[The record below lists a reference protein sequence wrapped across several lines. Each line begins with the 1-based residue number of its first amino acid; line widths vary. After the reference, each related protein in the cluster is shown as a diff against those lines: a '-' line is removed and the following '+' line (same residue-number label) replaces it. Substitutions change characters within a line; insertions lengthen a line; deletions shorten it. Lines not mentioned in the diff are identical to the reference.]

1 LEDTWGA
8 RELPVL
14 TAVVALLEDSY
25 MVTVSDI
32 AARTGLEL
40 AEVARSLDAMD
51 PTYVDFRKTVTGG
64 DSRFWYV
71 LKVTPAAREQVG
83 QWPAPASL
91 IDRLATAF
99 DEAAAREPDP
109 VRQDQLRHAAAL
121 LGGPVRE
128 VAVQVAGQV
137 MARSAWIS

>member
-1 LEDTWGA
+1 
-8 RELPVL
+8 
-14 TAVVALLEDSY
+14 VALLEESY

-64 DSRFWYV
+64 DARFWYV

-99 DEAAAREPDP
+99 DEAAGREPDP

-128 VAVQVAGQV
+128 VAVQVAGKV